1 MDAAPI
7 HAGMAVTFEGWE
19 GVKLLAAAGAV
30 AVTALGAGEEE
41 VALTPTESLAASR
54 TGTGNDRGSSR
65 RGICIGVDFLPS
77 SWLWNHLDLS
87 RQLLQEK
94 VVSAYGH
101 WKTIR

>member
-1 MDAAPI
+1 M
-7 HAGMAVTFEGWE
+7 
-19 GVKLLAAAGAV
+19 KLLAAAGAA
-30 AVTALGAGEEE
+30 AVTTFGAREEE
-41 VALTPTESLAASR
+41 VALTPTASLAASR
-54 TGTGNDRGSSR
+54 TGSGDDRGSSR

-94 VVSAYGH
+94 VVRAYDH